1 MRSSQI
7 LVDNKKIGKGFEPF
21 IIAEMSGNH
30 NHSLKNALDI
40 VQSAADSGVD
50 AIKLQTYTPD
60 TITLDV
66 DSKDFVINDP
76 KSIWKGK
83 KLYDLYNIAYTP
95 WDWHEPIME
104 KAKALGLI
112 CFSSPFDETAVDFL
126 ETLNVPM
133 YKIASFENNH
143 LPLIRKVSA
152 TGKPIIVSTG
162 ASTLL
167 EIDELVTTARDAGC
181 KDLILLKCTSSYP
194 ASPADS
200 NILTIPHLR
209 KLFDCEVGL
218 SDHTL
223 GIGAAIAAVSLG
235 ATLIEKHFTLD
246 RGDGGVDSAFSM
258 EPREMKSLTVESKN
272 AWQSLGKISYGLSSS
287 ELKSIHFKRSIFVS
301 KNMKLGDIFTE
312 NNIRIVRP
320 GNGLHPR
327 YYDKVLGKK
336 VSKDVKKGT
345 ALDWNHILNR

>member
-30 NHSLKNALDI
+30 NHSLENALEI

-66 DSKDFVINDP
+66 DSDDFVINDP
-76 KSIWKGK
+76 KSIWNGK
-83 KLYDLYNIAYTP
+83 RLYDLYKLAYTP
-95 WDWHEPIME
+95 WEWHKPIMQ
-104 KAKALGLI
+104 KAKELGLI

-126 ETLNVPM
+126 ETLDVPM

-143 LPLIRKVSA
+143 LPLIRKVSE
-152 TGKPIIVSTG
+152 TGKPVIISTG
-162 ASTLL
+162 ASTLFEL
-167 EIDELVTTARDAGC
+167 DELVRTARDAGC

-194 ASPADS
+194 ASSLNS

-209 KLFDCEVGL
+209 NLFNCEVGL

-223 GIGAAIAAVSLG
+223 GIGASLAAVSLG

-246 RGDGGVDSAFSM
+246 RNNGGVDSTFSM
-258 EPREMKSLTVESKN
+258 EPNEMKSLVVESKN
-272 AWQSLGKISYGLSSS
+272 AWQSLGKVSYELSSS
-287 ELKSIHFKRSIFVS
+287 EEKSVNFKRSIYIS
-301 KNMKLGDIFTE
+301 KDMSLGDVFTE
-312 NNIRIVRP
+312 QNLRIVRP

-327 YYDKVLGKK
+327 YYDKILGKK
-336 VSKDVKKGT
+336 VSKDVNEGT
-345 ALDWNHILNR
+345 ALDWDHIF

>member
-1 MRSSQI
+1 
-7 LVDNKKIGKGFEPF
+7 
-21 IIAEMSGNH
+21 
-30 NHSLKNALDI
+30 
-40 VQSAADSGVD
+40 
-50 AIKLQTYTPD
+50 
-60 TITLDV
+60 
-66 DSKDFVINDP
+66 
-76 KSIWKGK
+76 
-83 KLYDLYNIAYTP
+83 
-95 WDWHEPIME
+95 
-104 KAKALGLI
+104 
-112 CFSSPFDETAVDFL
+112 
-126 ETLNVPM
+126 M

-194 ASPADS
+194 ASPANS

-246 RGDGGVDSAFSM
+246 RNNGGVDSAFSM
-258 EPREMKSLTVESKN
+258 EPMEMKSLVVESKN

-301 KNMKLGDIFTE
+301 KDMKLGDIFTE

-327 YYDKVLGKK
+327 YYEKILGKK

-345 ALDWNHILNR
+345 ALDWKHILN